1 MPRSLR
7 WLGTRTPALV
17 PGPTPARRQTGRG
30 RAVRRFATARQAPC
44 SVTASPGLRSGAVF
58 HKMAFVGPAAGKP
71 RLFGGSSTDRPGPW
85 ARVTGLHRSHSDT
98 LEEDLRQEDVTMC
111 FSAVSLRCA
120 CNEQAAVASA
130 WWSWVGDR
138 RAFEPPGLG
147 LRDHGCEGLSLHGGD
162 GSGRFPARLHSQ
174 NMGAPRPQGP
184 HCAWRA
190 TWQCGRGPGSPR
202 PSASSSRTVFLIS
215 AGVEGRRVPSMCS

>member
-7 WLGTRTPALV
+7 WLGTRAPALV

-44 SVTASPGLRSGAVF
+44 SVTASPGLRSGAVS

-71 RLFGGSSTDRPGPW
+71 RLWRFEYRPTWSLAPCHGAAPVAFRHVGGGP
-85 ARVTGLHRSHSDT
+85 
-98 LEEDLRQEDVTMC
+98 
-111 FSAVSLRCA
+111 SAGRRHHVLLC
-120 CNEQAAVASA
+120 CVPAVCLQRASGMASA